1 MTSLAEPPSP
11 VSRSP
16 SRGAAP
22 RAVAPHVHSPA
33 ERLRHA
39 FAAVRVSFTWLG
51 VRKALNA
58 EQKAQAAEGFGAEG
72 TYLSAAKKLLDTR
85 DPAFRAV
92 TAVRGQ
98 VLGYWRGTSLP
109 YPEPGLRL
117 IRQDAVQP
125 FDEQMVAFRTELH
138 ATVHTL
144 DERLDVLKADARER
158 LGSLFDP
165 ADYPVSLDGLFAVD
179 WDFPSVEPPEYLL
192 RLNPHLFEQE
202 RRRVAERFDE
212 AVRLAEEAFAG
223 EFAKLTSHLVERLT
237 AGPAGERKVFRDSA
251 VDNLRAF
258 FERFRNLNVRSSP
271 ELDRLVE
278 TARAA
283 LDGVEPGAVRD
294 SAGLRQQIK
303 SQLVSVRSALDD
315 MLVDQPRRRILRQRS
330 GAAGAEGG

>member
-1 MTSLAEPPSP
+1 MTSIAEPPSP
-11 VSRSP
+11 VSRSSP
-16 SRGAAP
+16 RRATARAAGSRAD
-22 RAVAPHVHSPA
+22 SPA
-33 ERLRHA
+33 DRLRHA

-51 VRKALNA
+51 VRKALST

-98 VLGYWRGTSLP
+98 ILGYWRGMSLP
-109 YPEPGLRL
+109 YPESGLRL
-117 IRQDAVQP
+117 IRQDDVAQ
-125 FDEQMVAFRTELH
+125 FDTRMSEFRTELNE
-138 ATVHTL
+138 AVHTL
-144 DERLDVLKADARER
+144 DERLEQMKADARER
-158 LGSLFDP
+158 LGSLFNA
-165 ADYPVSLDGLFAVD
+165 ADYPASLDGLFAVE

-202 RRRVAERFDE
+202 RQRVAERFDE

-251 VDNLRAF
+251 VENLRAF
-258 FERFRNLNVRSSP
+258 FERFKQLNVRSSP
-271 ELDRLVE
+271 DLDQLVE
-278 TARAA
+278 TAQAA
-283 LDGVEPGAVRD
+283 LDGVEPDAVRD
-294 SAGLRQQIK
+294 SAALRQQIT
-303 SQLVSVRSALDD
+303 SQLASVQSALDG

-330 GAAGAEGG
+330 GAAGSEGG